1 MLAPGRGDRGATPS
15 AGHAAAASAFVV
27 TYRQAVA
34 LADRPMTARTMTG
47 APVTAT
53 AVARSPGSAT
63 TVAATTVTTTT
74 GSATP
79 PGSTASTTALG
90 ECRND

>member
-1 MLAPGRGDRGATPS
+1 MLAPWRGDRGATPG

-27 TYRQAVA
+27 TYRQAVT
-34 LADRPMTARTMTG
+34 LADRPMTARTMTA

-53 AVARSPGSAT
+53 AVAHRPGSAT

-74 GSATP
+74 GSATT
-79 PGSTASTTALG
+79 TASTTAFG